1 MRQLHDRVRRLAR
14 RNLGSGVLSYEA
26 TQTLL
31 DAYGIALAPAVM
43 TQSVGAAVHAAEQLG
58 YPCVLKVVSVDIPHK
73 TEFGA
78 LRVGLENKESVQQA
92 YDEML
97 TAVKAKKPDASIE
110 GVLVQKQIKGVE
122 CLLGISRDEQLGPT
136 LVMGLGG
143 VFVEILADVAIR
155 IPPISADEA
164 RRALENLKGAKVFSG
179 VRGAP
184 PGDIDALAEMAARLS
199 WLAYDLGNEIA
210 EMDLNPVV
218 VLPKGQGA
226 FAVDALLIARNP

>member
-1 MRQLHDRVRRLAR
+1 M
-14 RNLGSGVLSYEA
+14 SYEA
-26 TQTLL
+26 TEKLL
-31 DAYGIALAPAVM
+31 QAYGIALAPAVM
-43 TQSVGAAVHAAEQLG
+43 TRSAGEAVQAADKLG
-58 YPCVLKVVSVDIPHK
+58 YPCVLKVTSVDIPHK

-78 LRVGLENKESVQQA
+78 LRLGLENRSAVEQA
-92 YDEML
+92 YDEMMSR
-97 TAVKAKKPDASIE
+97 VREAKPEANIE

-122 CLLGISRDEQLGPT
+122 SLLGISRDDQLGPT

-155 IPPISADEA
+155 IPPISANEA
-164 RRALENLKGAKVFSG
+164 RRALESLKGQKVFSG

-184 PGDIDALAEMAARLS
+184 PADLDTLAETAARLS
-199 WLAYDLGNEIA
+199 WLAYDLGDDIA

-226 FAVDALLIARNP
+226 FAVDALLVMR